1 MRKLDKPADIFTAIA
16 QSAREK
22 EVSGGVKDAKDDVME
37 EEGEESGEVIAK
49 VTSWLLLQI
58 FFIEFHSFSKVKPF
72 CVSL

>member
-49 VTSWLLLQI
+49 V
-58 FFIEFHSFSKVKPF
+58 SFSYRYF
-72 CVSL
+72 SLIFTLSPR